1 MLKNDKGFTLFETL
15 IASLLLFSMLTMLLP
30 LLSLLA
36 KEQYDSV
43 ERVHITNELHDDLQ
57 GALIGITTYPSNY
70 TVTPYRASAA
80 FSFKLEGEFLKG
92 CAEWT
97 NAKQKTETKCLYAVL
112 E

>member
-1 MLKNDKGFTLFETL
+1 MKNDKGFTLFETL
-15 IASLLLFSMLTMLLP
+15 IASLLLFTMLTMLFP

-43 ERVHITNELHDDLQ
+43 ERVQITSKLHDDLQ
-57 GALIGITTYPSNY
+57 GVFIGITSYPSNY
-70 TVTPYRASAA
+70 TVTPYRTSAE
-80 FSFKLEGEFLKG
+80 FSFKLEGEYLKG

-97 NAKQKTETKCLYAVL
+97 NAKQKTETKCLYAIL